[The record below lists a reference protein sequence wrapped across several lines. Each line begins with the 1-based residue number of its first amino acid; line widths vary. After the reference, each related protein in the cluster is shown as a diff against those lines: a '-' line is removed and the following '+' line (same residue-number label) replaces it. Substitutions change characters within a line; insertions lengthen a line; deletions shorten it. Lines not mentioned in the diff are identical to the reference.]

1 MTEFSFLDYIDNFTC
16 DAPQIVKNASQ
27 MTVEQLAE
35 FSGFHQDTIKGWFKS
50 EDSVRKKIPT
60 RHSWNLLIYMLEAKR
75 KGYDS
80 LTDLVQSSQKI
91 N

>member
-1 MTEFSFLDYIDNFTC
+1 MSEFSFLDYVDNYTG

-35 FSGFHQDTIKGWFKS
+35 FTGFHQDTIKGWFKS
-50 EDSVRKKIPT
+50 ENSPRKKIPT
-60 RHSWNLLIYMLEAKR
+60 RHSWNLLIYMLEAKQ
-75 KGYDS
+75 KGYES
-80 LTDLVQSSQKI
+80 LTDLVQRSKKI

>member
-1 MTEFSFLDYIDNFTC
+1 MTEFSFLDYVDNYTG
-16 DAPQIVKNASQ
+16 DAPQTVKSASQ

-35 FSGFHQDTIKGWFKS
+35 FTGFHQDTIKGWFKS
-50 EDSVRKKIPT
+50 ENSPRKKIPT

-75 KGYDS
+75 KGYES
-80 LTDLVQSSQKI
+80 LTDLVQSSKKI

>member
-1 MTEFSFLDYIDNFTC
+1 MSEFSFLDYVDNYTG

-27 MTVEQLAE
+27 MTVDQLAE
-35 FSGFHQDTIKGWFKS
+35 FTGFHQDTIKGWFKS
-50 EDSVRKKIPT
+50 ENSPRKKIPT

-75 KGYDS
+75 KGYES
-80 LTDLVQSSQKI
+80 LTDLVQSSKKM

>member
-1 MTEFSFLDYIDNFTC
+1 MAEFSFLDYIDNFTG

-50 EDSVRKKIPT
+50 KDSTRKKIPT
-60 RHSWNLLIYMLEAKR
+60 SHSWNLLIYMLEAKR

-80 LTDLVQSSQKI
+80 LACLIQAAKKI
-91 N
+91 D

>member
-1 MTEFSFLDYIDNFTC
+1 MTEFSFLDYVDDYTG
-16 DAPQIVKNASQ
+16 DATQIVKNASQ

-50 EDSVRKKIPT
+50 EDSPRKKIPT

-80 LTDLVQSSQKI
+80 LACLIQAAKK

>member
-1 MTEFSFLDYIDNFTC
+1 MTEFSFLDYVDDYTG
-16 DAPQIVKNASQ
+16 DATQIVKNASQ

-50 EDSVRKKIPT
+50 EDSPRKKIPT